1 MKKRILAL
9 VFVLVL
15 TFGMSMTAMAAPSPE
30 AGDIIYGDEII
41 DTTPDSTPVGPST
54 SPAPAPAPS
63 YEPSTDTVV
72 TTGSGQSISE
82 ASLYADVAKTTL
94 TTDVAGA
101 TLTNVGPQAAACMVA
116 KANDVVGSNA
126 TVLTMVDIQVPDGTG
141 TATFTINVAGIMAG
155 QNVTILHL
163 KSADDIEVIKPS
175 AVNNGSVTFTMS
187 SYSPVAVVVNATAPK
202 TADANYAWVAVLAL
216 SCLSGAV
223 FFSKKYFAK

>member
-15 TFGMSMTAMAAPSPE
+15 TFGMSMTVMAAPSPE
-30 AGDIIYGDEII
+30 AGDIVE
-41 DTTPDSTPVGPST
+41 SEPVVPK
-54 SPAPAPAPS
+54 
-63 YEPSTDTVV
+63 YEPSTEAVI

-94 TTDVAGA
+94 TTDVEGA
-101 TLTNVGPQAAACMVA
+101 SLSNVGPQAAACMVA
-116 KANDVVGSNA
+116 MANEVVGTNA
-126 TVLTMVDIQVPDGTG
+126 SVLTMVDIQVPAGTG
-141 TATFTINVAGIMAG
+141 TATFTINVDGLMPG

-163 KSADDIEVIKPS
+163 KSATDIEVIKPS
-175 AVNNGSVTFTMS
+175 AVGNGTVTFTMS

-202 TADANYAWVAVLAL
+202 TADVNYAWVAVLAL
-216 SCLSGAV
+216 SCMAGAV